1 MSRGRPR
8 TAIGTFGTIHVTNLG
23 GRYRALTRFRDLD
36 GRLRKV
42 TATARSRRAADALLK
57 ERLLNRSTFGLGGP
71 LGVSSPFGDLVEL
84 WLEDLALRDISE
96 NTKENYRDD
105 LRLHVLPFFVHYTLG
120 EVTTGRVE
128 WFLKTERAVSYS
140 RAKHSRTVLNQL
152 FTFALRHDALQRN
165 PVEGTSPLP
174 KPKNQIRSITLE
186 QVQAIRAAAAVWR
199 TGPGVKGPQPDG
211 QVRDAIEVLLGTS
224 LRPGEALALRPCDI
238 IDGRRGMLAHVRGT
252 IVYRPG
258 QGTFRQDHPKTD
270 ASVRQVPVPQFAAQ
284 VLRRRI
290 ATLGPQDRER
300 TIFANRNGGPLS
312 MHNFRRTF
320 REFLVLAG
328 LGDSGITP
336 RWYRRTGATV
346 LARGLGVDVAATHLG
361 HTSKAIT
368 EGHYVEPNRR
378 VDFGPANVLEAT
390 LRPVDPDGTLLAGP
404 ETDEEDRVLDAID
417 PQEDEGSVDVA

>member
-1 MSRGRPR
+1 
-8 TAIGTFGTIHVTNLG
+8 
-23 GRYRALTRFRDLD
+23 
-36 GRLRKV
+36 
-42 TATARSRRAADALLK
+42 
-57 ERLLNRSTFGLGGP
+57 
-71 LGVSSPFGDLVEL
+71 
-84 WLEDLALRDISE
+84 
-96 NTKENYRDD
+96 
-105 LRLHVLPFFVHYTLG
+105 
-120 EVTTGRVE
+120 
-128 WFLKTERAVSYS
+128 
-140 RAKHSRTVLNQL
+140 
-152 FTFALRHDALQRN
+152 
-165 PVEGTSPLP
+165 
-174 KPKNQIRSITLE
+174 
-186 QVQAIRAAAAVWR
+186 
-199 TGPGVKGPQPDG
+199 
-211 QVRDAIEVLLGTS
+211 
-224 LRPGEALALRPCDI
+224 
-238 IDGRRGMLAHVRGT
+238 
-252 IVYRPG
+252 
-258 QGTFRQDHPKTD
+258 
-270 ASVRQVPVPQFAAQ
+270 VRQVPAPQFAAQ

-390 LRPVDPDGTLLAGP
+390 LRPVDPDGALLAGP

-417 PQEDEGSVDVA
+417 PREDEGSVDVA